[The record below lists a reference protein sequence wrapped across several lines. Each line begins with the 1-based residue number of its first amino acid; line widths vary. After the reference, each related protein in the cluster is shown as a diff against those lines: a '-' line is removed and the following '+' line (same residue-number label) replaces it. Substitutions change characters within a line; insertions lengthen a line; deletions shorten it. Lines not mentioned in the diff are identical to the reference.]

1 MASSFWCCWEWVGHL
16 APRLVCRKAP
26 IYGTGDKMLSLW
38 PRAHSW
44 SREHQENSLNLLF
57 YCEIT
62 FKLITTGM
70 DVQDTLSSGK
80 KVHCK
85 NAKHSPIYVK
95 EEVLGITRECV
106 GE

>member
-1 MASSFWCCWEWVGHL
+1 MASSLWWCWEWVGRL
-16 APRLVCRKAP
+16 APCLVHRKAP
-26 IYGTGDKMLSLW
+26 IYGTSDKMLSLW

-62 FKLITTGM
+62 FKLIATGM

-85 NAKHSPIYVK
+85 NSGKAQSHLCKRRSFRHY
-95 EEVLGITRECV
+95 R
-106 GE
+106 